1 MNLNKI
7 SYAEFNEEIKDALDK
22 ELDRQMK
29 ENGISENLER
39 FKTVKDA
46 FSLALK
52 EAKNADKEEDDIDDD
67 EDEEDVDQED
77 DIDDDDDEDDDE
89 EEKKE

>member
-52 EAKNADKEEDDIDDD
+52 EAKNVDKEEDDIDDD
-67 EDEEDVDQED
+67 DEDEED
-77 DIDDDDDEDDDE
+77 DIDDDDEEEDE
-89 EEKKE
+89 EDEE

>member
-52 EAKNADKEEDDIDDD
+52 EAKNVDKEEDDIDDD
-67 EDEEDVDQED
+67 DEEDEED
-77 DIDDDDDEDDDE
+77 DIDDDDEDEDDE
-89 EEKKE
+89 EEK

>member
-52 EAKNADKEEDDIDDD
+52 EAKNVDKEEDDIDDD
-67 EDEEDVDQED
+67 EDEEN
-77 DIDDDDDEDDDE
+77 DIDDDDEDEDEDDE
-89 EEKKE
+89 EEK

>member
-7 SYAEFNEEIKDALDK
+7 SYAEFTEEIKDALDK
-22 ELDRQMK
+22 ELARQMK

-52 EAKNADKEEDDIDDD
+52 EAKNVDKEEDDIDD
-67 EDEEDVDQED
+67 DEEDVDQED
-77 DIDDDDDEDDDE
+77 DIDDDDDEDEEDDE
-89 EEKKE
+89 EEK

>member
-1 MNLNKI
+1 
-7 SYAEFNEEIKDALDK
+7 
-22 ELDRQMK
+22 MK

-52 EAKNADKEEDDIDDD
+52 EAKNVDKEEDDID
-67 EDEEDVDQED
+67 DEEDVDQED
-77 DIDDDDDEDDDE
+77 DIDDDDDEDEEDDDK
-89 EEKKE
+89 EEK